1 MSTDDPLV
9 QAVAKLIARHH
20 NPQIPVSVWTETA
33 ANELADEIRPYLR
46 MHEEWELT
54 RQLGAD
60 A

>member
-20 NPQIPVSVWTETA
+20 NP
-33 ANELADEIRPYLR
+33 
-46 MHEEWELT
+46 LT